1 MITDNAL
8 FQVVALAVFMIPSVW
23 IITIP
28 VALIFRMPLEL
39 RKMVAG
45 VKTKKINKAFRE
57 LDVHMGWRYAIGY
70 FICLTTYFLMSVCVI
85 VFNIFYPHNYV
96 IGWAFVI
103 ILLYILDLIFFTFA
117 LAGLQMVNIIISTKI
132 KCWYNVWAAIEV
144 FRYVKNL
151 RG

>member
-1 MITDNAL
+1 MITENAL
-8 FQVVALAVFMIPSVW
+8 FQVVALAVFAIPSVW

-39 RKMVAG
+39 RKLVAG

-57 LDVHMGWRYAIGY
+57 VDVHMGWRYAIGY
-70 FICLTTYFLMSVCVI
+70 FICLSMYFIMTVCVI

-117 LAGLQMVNIIISTKI
+117 LAGL
-132 KCWYNVWAAIEV
+132 
-144 FRYVKNL
+144 
-151 RG
+151 